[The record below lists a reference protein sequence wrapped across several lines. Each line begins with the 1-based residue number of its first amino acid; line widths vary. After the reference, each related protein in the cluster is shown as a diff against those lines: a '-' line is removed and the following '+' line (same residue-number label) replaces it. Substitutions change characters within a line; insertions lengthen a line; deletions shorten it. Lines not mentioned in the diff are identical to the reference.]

1 MYRPYPIT
9 TSLKQSTGKRGIAT
23 SPIAYTSGFKSSALA
38 AFLKKR
44 ITKPDPAR
52 LTLNSARWVS
62 DTDSSRPVGVNTA
75 NTSSFLTD
83 LEKYG
88 RYSTTRGKKNCELH
102 LEKAISQRKPEGT
115 SKNTDLALT
124 TNTLLHIFSPP
135 TFVVGL
141 DFADPL

>member
-1 MYRPYPIT
+1 M
-9 TSLKQSTGKRGIAT
+9 GKR
-23 SPIAYTSGFKSSALA
+23 YGFIEASWGKHSEYLQ
-38 AFLKKR
+38 F
-44 ITKPDPAR
+44 P
-52 LTLNSARWVS
+52 N
-62 DTDSSRPVGVNTA
+62 RPGKIRSIQHNP
-75 NTSSFLTD
+75 
-83 LEKYG
+83 
-88 RYSTTRGKKNCELH
+88 GKKNCELH